1 MRFRIFLADRMQSPA
16 VRINLIPEVNCVVS
30 SSAEETV
37 EKIKY
42 YLNYDNQ
49 RIRIAKAGRD
59 YAIKHFA
66 YQNTLTEVWPKIL
79 AEFRADMLR

>member
-1 MRFRIFLADRMQSPA
+1 M
-16 VRINLIPEVNCVVS
+16 
-30 SSAEETV
+30 
-37 EKIKY
+37 KY
-42 YLNYDNQ
+42 YLNHDNQ

-79 AEFRADMLR
+79 AEFRAAMLR